1 VRLHLISPVRRQPLD
16 DPRQD
21 DQGQEGGSKMIKA
34 TKRERRRA
42 AQKDTLDVSVK

>member
-1 VRLHLISPVRRQPLD
+1 MTLGKMIKD
-16 DPRQD
+16 K
-21 DQGQEGGSKMIKA
+21 GGSKVTA